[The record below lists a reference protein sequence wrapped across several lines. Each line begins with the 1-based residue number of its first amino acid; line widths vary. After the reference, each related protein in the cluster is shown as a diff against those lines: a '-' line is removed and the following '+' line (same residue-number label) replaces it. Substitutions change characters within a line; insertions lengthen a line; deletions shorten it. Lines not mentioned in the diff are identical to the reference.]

1 MTFQASARTRCSS
14 IQIFDDLHGHLP
26 LFRCLAL
33 YAICTATTEEM
44 TVRRKKTMLLDRQKS
59 AAVLRLLRGLAS
71 AGTKLAALADA
82 LSANSTVQSS
92 SLNFNRIQTPSIPHV
107 SGCTNIL
114 APTRTRLLRW
124 PRVQSRRA
132 LGFAGKRMYSRCRC
146 PQVRGGALHEGS
158 SCLLRRQRD
167 GDHIML
173 EQERPLRARGAR
185 SPRLEPAPSL
195 KCTARNAA
203 LRPLECA
210 DQQSSSRSTSIR
222 ALPEVNGTKT
232 A

>member
-1 MTFQASARTRCSS
+1 MCYMCTPRGAIATSHEPTTRWLAFSNWPINEPYKLVRMTFQASARTRCSS

-124 PRVQSRRA
+124 PRLQRRRA
-132 LGFAGKRMYSRCRC
+132 HQLC
-146 PQVRGGALHEGS
+146 PHCARVGREGGP
-158 SCLLRRQRD
+158 LLQ
-167 GDHIML
+167 H
-173 EQERPLRARGAR
+173 
-185 SPRLEPAPSL
+185 
-195 KCTARNAA
+195 
-203 LRPLECA
+203 
-210 DQQSSSRSTSIR
+210 
-222 ALPEVNGTKT
+222 
-232 A
+232 